1 MFDKTVFDKKI
12 FNTYNTSFVISFARG
27 SHLFKNFLSTDFL
40 INKLNHS
47 QIWQNI
53 LLFNEQYLTFLYYI
67 FKKQFVTLICM
78 DEIIVTRIW

>member
-40 INKLNHS
+40 INKLNLS
-47 QIWQNI
+47 QI
-53 LLFNEQYLTFLYYI
+53 
-67 FKKQFVTLICM
+67 
-78 DEIIVTRIW
+78 